1 MIKDHETMD
10 SKILIEDI
18 RNKFRI
24 FDVISSILY
33 FKNFDHFN
41 NDKDQ
46 NNNSTIQTW
55 CKYLYNKI
63 SLIANETDNNSK
75 SPLDL
80 RIIMFLKS
88 SSPMYVLHQ
97 YNIIKKLIC
106 ENSLNKLQSIK
117 IKNLTKHEKGN
128 KKSIRK

>member
-18 RNKFRI
+18 RNRFKI

-55 CKYLYNKI
+55 CKY
-63 SLIANETDNNSK
+63 S
-75 SPLDL
+75 
-80 RIIMFLKS
+80 
-88 SSPMYVLHQ
+88 
-97 YNIIKKLIC
+97 IIK
-106 ENSLNKLQSIK
+106 S
-117 IKNLTKHEKGN
+117 H
-128 KKSIRK
+128 